1 MKFSIM
7 LKQERK
13 NRSMTQRDLAER
25 LYVSNKT
32 ISNWETERTLP
43 DLDNLILLSRELN
56 ISLDKLLLEDPT
68 MIDNL
73 KLKIGL
79 KESRVFL
86 LFASCTNF
94 LLLILLMINRVPKY
108 IFISGPVIL
117 IALLSNVVVV
127 LALAIRIQ
135 ETEKRMH
142 IQYSFRRKLFSATLA
157 VIVFILMFVL
167 VHMTL

>member
-13 NRSMTQRDLAER
+13 NRSMTQSDLAER

-79 KESRVFL
+79 KESRVFYSL
-86 LFASCTNF
+86 LPAPTSC
-94 LLLILLMINRVPKY
+94 Y
-108 IFISGPVIL
+108 
-117 IALLSNVVVV
+117 
-127 LALAIRIQ
+127 
-135 ETEKRMH
+135 
-142 IQYSFRRKLFSATLA
+142 LFC
-157 VIVFILMFVL
+157 
-167 VHMTL
+167 

>member
-13 NRSMTQRDLAER
+13 NRSMTQGDLAER

-56 ISLDKLLLEDPT
+56 NSLDKLLLEDPT

-86 LFASCTNF
+86 FFASCTN
-94 LLLILLMINRVPKY
+94 LRY
-108 IFISGPVIL
+108 
-117 IALLSNVVVV
+117 
-127 LALAIRIQ
+127 
-135 ETEKRMH
+135 
-142 IQYSFRRKLFSATLA
+142 LFC
-157 VIVFILMFVL
+157 
-167 VHMTL
+167 